1 MENAKQNKNNTISGG
16 KRKTQG
22 ILYYCVIVFIITVE
36 LFKSYL
42 KVICIFPYIDSHSE
56 EIYIFQT
63 RLNFKITRVPVIN
76 LVTDLIHEVST
87 LIT

>member
-1 MENAKQNKNNTISGG
+1 MENEKQNKNNSRSGG
-16 KRKTQG
+16 KKTQS
-22 ILYYCVIVFIITVE
+22 ILYHCVIVFILTVE

-56 EIYIFQT
+56 EIIFPIK
-63 RLNFKITRVPVIN
+63 LNFKIPSVLVID
-76 LVTDLIHEVST
+76 LVTDLIHEGST

>member
-1 MENAKQNKNNTISGG
+1 MENEKQNKNNSRSGG
-16 KRKTQG
+16 KNNLKAFYIT
-22 ILYYCVIVFIITVE
+22 VIVFIITVE

-56 EIYIFQT
+56 EILIFPIKF
-63 RLNFKITRVPVIN
+63 NFKIPSVLVID
-76 LVTDLIHEVST
+76 LVADLIHEGST